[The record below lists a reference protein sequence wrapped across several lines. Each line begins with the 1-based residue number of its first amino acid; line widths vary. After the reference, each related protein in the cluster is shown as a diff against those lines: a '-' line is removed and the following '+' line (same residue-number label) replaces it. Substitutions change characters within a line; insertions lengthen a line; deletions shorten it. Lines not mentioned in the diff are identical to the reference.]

1 MTEQVYLGN
10 PNLKRA
16 NVQQEWT
23 KEELQ
28 EYQRCMEDPLY
39 FIQTYVRI
47 VSLDEGLVPFKMYD
61 FQKEMVGTFH
71 NNRFTI
77 CKLPRQSGKSTII
90 IAYLLHYVLFN
101 PNVNVAILANKS
113 STARDILGRL
123 QLGYEHLPKWLQ
135 QGVINWNKGNIELE
149 NKIRLSQDIC
159 SLALSLRKKEKI
171 KVRQPL
177 PKILVPFKN
186 NEEKK
191 VLEEISEFIKS
202 EINVKTIEL
211 ITDSSK
217 ILVKKAKPNFKLLGP
232 KYGKTMKTV
241 VGLINNLNNEQIEN
255 LSNSLNVTIHHG
267 DEEFTLK
274 SEDVEIY
281 FEDIEG
287 WLVASEN
294 GKTIALDTTIDES
307 LKNEG
312 MCREIVNRIQNLRK
326 DSEFN
331 VSDKIIIE
339 LETNNLVEKAIFAN
353 LDYVKNET
361 LAVDLIFKQ
370 NLESK
375 SIIEFDNISIKAK
388 IYKTN

>member
-1 MTEQVYLGN
+1 M
-10 PNLKRA
+10 
-16 NVQQEWT
+16 
-23 KEELQ
+23 
-28 EYQRCMEDPLY
+28 
-39 FIQTYVRI
+39 
-47 VSLDEGLVPFKMYD
+47 
-61 FQKEMVGTFH
+61 
-71 NNRFTI
+71 
-77 CKLPRQSGKSTII
+77 
-90 IAYLLHYVLFN
+90 
-101 PNVNVAILANKS
+101 
-113 STARDILGRL
+113 
-123 QLGYEHLPKWLQ
+123 
-135 QGVINWNKGNIELE
+135 
-149 NKIRLSQDIC
+149 
-159 SLALSLRKKEKI
+159 
-171 KVRQPL
+171 
-177 PKILVPFKN
+177 VPFKN

-211 ITDSSK
+211 ITDSSE
-217 ILVKKAKPNFKLLGP
+217 ILVKKAKANFKLLGP

-267 DEEFTLK
+267 DEEFTLT

>member
-1 MTEQVYLGN
+1 MD
-10 PNLKRA
+10 NLFQDL
-16 NVQQEWT
+16 NSEIGSVHLVDFPT
-23 KEELQ
+23 HSNEL
-28 EYQRCMEDPLY
+28 
-39 FIQTYVRI
+39 I
-47 VSLDEGLVPFKMYD
+47 
-61 FQKEMVGTFH
+61 
-71 NNRFTI
+71 
-77 CKLPRQSGKSTII
+77 
-90 IAYLLHYVLFN
+90 
-101 PNVNVAILANKS
+101 
-113 STARDILGRL
+113 
-123 QLGYEHLPKWLQ
+123 
-135 QGVINWNKGNIELE
+135 NIELE

-159 SLALSLRKKEKI
+159 SLALSLRNKEKI

-211 ITDSSK
+211 ITDSSE
-217 ILVKKAKPNFKLLGP
+217 ILVKKAKANFKLLGP

-255 LSNSLNVTIHHG
+255 LSNSLNVTINHG
-267 DEEFTLK
+267 DEEFTLT

>member
-1 MTEQVYLGN
+1 MD
-10 PNLKRA
+10 NLFQDL
-16 NVQQEWT
+16 NSEIGSVHLVDFPIHSN
-23 KEELQ
+23 EL
-28 EYQRCMEDPLY
+28 
-39 FIQTYVRI
+39 I
-47 VSLDEGLVPFKMYD
+47 
-61 FQKEMVGTFH
+61 
-71 NNRFTI
+71 
-77 CKLPRQSGKSTII
+77 
-90 IAYLLHYVLFN
+90 
-101 PNVNVAILANKS
+101 
-113 STARDILGRL
+113 
-123 QLGYEHLPKWLQ
+123 
-135 QGVINWNKGNIELE
+135 NIELE

-211 ITDSSK
+211 ITDSSE
-217 ILVKKAKPNFKLLGP
+217 ILIKKAKANFKLLGP

-255 LSNSLNVTIHHG
+255 LSNSVNVTIHQG
-267 DEEFTLK
+267 DEKFTLT
-274 SEDVEIY
+274 SDDVEIY

-312 MCREIVNRIQNLRK
+312 ICRELVNRIQNLRK

-339 LETNNLVEKAIFAN
+339 LETNNLVEKAIFEN

>member
-1 MTEQVYLGN
+1 MD
-10 PNLKRA
+10 NLFQDL
-16 NVQQEWT
+16 NSEIGSVHLVDFPT
-23 KEELQ
+23 HSNEL
-28 EYQRCMEDPLY
+28 
-39 FIQTYVRI
+39 I
-47 VSLDEGLVPFKMYD
+47 
-61 FQKEMVGTFH
+61 
-71 NNRFTI
+71 
-77 CKLPRQSGKSTII
+77 
-90 IAYLLHYVLFN
+90 
-101 PNVNVAILANKS
+101 
-113 STARDILGRL
+113 
-123 QLGYEHLPKWLQ
+123 
-135 QGVINWNKGNIELE
+135 NIELE

-211 ITDSSK
+211 ITDSSE
-217 ILVKKAKPNFKLLGP
+217 ILVKKAKANFKLLGP

-255 LSNSLNVTIHHG
+255 LSNSRNVTIHHG
-267 DEEFTLK
+267 DEEFTLT